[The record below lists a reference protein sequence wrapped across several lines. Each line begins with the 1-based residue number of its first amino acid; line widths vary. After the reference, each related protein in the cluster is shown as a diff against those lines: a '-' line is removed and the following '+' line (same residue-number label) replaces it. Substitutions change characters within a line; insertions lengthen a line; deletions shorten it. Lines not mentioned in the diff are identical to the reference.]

1 MELESDQYS
10 RIIFISILDLQKIKF
25 DKLEQVCD
33 KVYVFVDKE
42 AKSIPFYLVKQL
54 QHLGENVRW
63 IGVDGTTPEAIATHI
78 SFYLG
83 KLDEQLTQDIEFAII
98 SEDTKIDN
106 LIQYINEQGRGCIRV
121 TRSKQKSTATS
132 DLNGISWST
141 KKEEAEKEVVKKP
154 VKMVAT
160 EPFRVKTAEKE
171 VIQKAVNKE
180 VAPRTNT
187 ATAVVTKPTNGT
199 GDKLLLSD
207 KIAKETIK
215 RLVLSGNR
223 PAALES
229 LKSYILLQY
238 NSVEVNQQINVI
250 IQKMEQN
257 KEIAVKEGAV
267 VYNF

>member
-10 RIIFISILDLQKIKF
+10 RVILISILDLQKIKF

-33 KVYVFVDKE
+33 RVYVFVDKE
-42 AKSIPFYLVKQL
+42 AESIPFYLVKQL

-63 IGVDGTTPEAIATHI
+63 VGVDGTSVEAIATHI

-83 KLDEQLTQDIEFAII
+83 KLDEQLEKDIEFAII
-98 SEDTKIDN
+98 SEDITMDN
-106 LIQYINEQGRGCIRV
+106 LIQYINEQGRSCIRV
-121 TRSKQKSTATS
+121 TRNKQKSTSTS

-141 KKEEAEKEVVKKP
+141 KKEEVEKDKAK
-154 VKMVAT
+154 KMVN
-160 EPFRVKTAEKE
+160 ESLKVKRAEQDAVRQAVHKE
-171 VIQKAVNKE
+171 IMPKAS
-180 VAPRTNT
+180 T
-187 ATAVVTKPTNGT
+187 ATAVATKPTNGS
-199 GDKLLLSD
+199 GDELLLSD
-207 KIAKETIK
+207 RIAKETIK

-238 NSVEVNQQINVI
+238 NTVEVNQQINVI

-257 KEIAVKEGAV
+257 KEIVVKDGAV
-267 VYNF
+267 IYNF